1 MCIILSTRLNEKVVV
16 ESIQIYSFVAVFH
29 LCSAMAQCA
38 AASSI
43 GRTQVI
49 APPRVLNDKAFLVLA
64 LAPLFVHRGTLMRNS
79 S

>member
-1 MCIILSTRLNEKVVV
+1 MCFTLSTRLNKNVVV
-16 ESIQIYSFVAVFH
+16 ESIYVYIF

-64 LAPLFVHRGTLMRNS
+64 LVPLFVHRGTLMRNS